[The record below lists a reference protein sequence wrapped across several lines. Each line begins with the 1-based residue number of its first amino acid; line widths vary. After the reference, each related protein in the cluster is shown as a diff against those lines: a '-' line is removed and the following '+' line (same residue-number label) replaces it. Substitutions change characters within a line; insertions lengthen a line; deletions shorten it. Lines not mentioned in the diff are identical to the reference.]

1 MRVLFAGSPDAAL
14 PCLRALVEAGV
25 QVVGVLTQP
34 ARPVGRK
41 RVLTPTPV
49 ESFAQEQGLAVFTPS
64 SPEETSAALKAC
76 SPDVAIVVAYGRLLD
91 QTALE
96 ALPQGWWNVHF
107 SLLPR
112 WRGAAPVAHA
122 IVQGDRETGIS
133 LFRLEKGL
141 DTGPI
146 ASMSRVPIAAQDTTG
161 TLLTKLAARAPAM
174 VLELLADLA
183 SQSVSLS
190 EQTGDV
196 TLAPKPLSEDGK
208 IVWSQPWERVYQQFR
223 AMTPEPGAY
232 AQRSDTS
239 DRVNILEMTPA
250 TGEAAMAPGSLRVG
264 DEGILVGTAS
274 DPVTLRMVKPAGKN
288 QMKTVDWFRGLPN
301 GVTLVD

>member
-41 RVLTPTPV
+41 RALTPTPV
-49 ESFAQEQGLAVFTPS
+49 EFFANEQGLAVFTPS

-146 ASMSRVPIAAQDTTG
+146 ASMSRVPIAAHDTTG

-196 TLAPKPLSEDGK
+196 TLAPKPLSEDGN

-264 DEGILVGTAS
+264 DEGILVGTGS
-274 DPVTLRMVKPAGKN
+274 NPVTLRMVKPAGKN
-288 QMKTVDWFRGLPN
+288 QMTAADWFRGLPN

>member
-49 ESFAQEQGLAVFTPS
+49 EFFANEQGLAVFTPS

-190 EQTGDV
+190 EQTGEV
-196 TLAPKPLSEDGK
+196 TLAPKPVSEDGK
-208 IVWSQPWERVYQQFR
+208 IVWAQPWERVYQQFR

-288 QMKTVDWFRGLPN
+288 QMKAVDWFRGLPN

>member
-49 ESFAQEQGLAVFTPS
+49 EFFANEQGLAVFTPS

-196 TLAPKPLSEDGK
+196 TLAPKPLSEDGN

-288 QMKTVDWFRGLPN
+288 QMKAVDWFRGLPN

>member
-49 ESFAQEQGLAVFTPS
+49 EFFANEQGLAVFTPS

-161 TLLTKLAARAPAM
+161 TLLTKLAARAPDM

-196 TLAPKPLSEDGK
+196 TLAPKPLSEDGN

-288 QMKTVDWFRGLPN
+288 QMKAVDWFRGLPN

>member
-41 RVLTPTPV
+41 KVLTPTPV
-49 ESFAQEQGLAVFTPS
+49 EFFANEQGLAVFTPS

-196 TLAPKPLSEDGK
+196 TLAPKPLSEDGN

>member
-49 ESFAQEQGLAVFTPS
+49 EAFAHEHGLAVFTPS
-64 SPEETSAALKAC
+64 SPEETSAVLKAC

-146 ASMSRVPIAAQDTTG
+146 ASMSRVPIAAHDTTG
-161 TLLTKLAARAPAM
+161 TLLTKLVARAPAM

-183 SQSVSLS
+183 SRSVSLS

-288 QMKTVDWFRGLPN
+288 QMKAVDWFRGLPN

>member
-1 MRVLFAGSPDAAL
+1 VRVLFAGSPDAAL

-49 ESFAQEQGLAVFTPS
+49 EFFANEQGIAVFTPS

-196 TLAPKPLSEDGK
+196 TLAPKPLSEDGN

-288 QMKTVDWFRGLPN
+288 QMKAVDWFRGLPN

>member
-49 ESFAQEQGLAVFTPS
+49 EFFANEQGLAVFTPS

-183 SQSVSLS
+183 SQSLSLS

-288 QMKTVDWFRGLPN
+288 QMKAVDWFRGLPN

>member
-49 ESFAQEQGLAVFTPS
+49 EFFAHEQGLAVFTPRS
-64 SPEETSAALKAC
+64 SEETSAALKAC

-96 ALPQGWWNVHF
+96 ALPQGRWNVHF

-183 SQSVSLS
+183 SQSLSLS

-208 IVWSQPWERVYQQFR
+208 MVWSQPWERVYQQFR

-239 DRVNILEMTPA
+239 DRVNFLEMTPA
-250 TGEAAMAPGSLRVG
+250 TGEAAMEPGSFRVG

-274 DPVTLRMVKPAGKN
+274 DPVTLRIVKPAGKN
-288 QMKTVDWFRGLPN
+288 QMKAVDWFRGLPN

>member
-1 MRVLFAGSPDAAL
+1 VRVLFAGSPDAAL

-49 ESFAQEQGLAVFTPS
+49 EFFANEQGIAVFTPS

-196 TLAPKPLSEDGK
+196 TLAPKPLSEDGN

-239 DRVNILEMTPA
+239 DRVNILDMTPA

-288 QMKTVDWFRGLPN
+288 QMKAVDWFRGLPN

>member
-41 RVLTPTPV
+41 KVLTPTPV
-49 ESFAQEQGLAVFTPS
+49 ESFAHEQGLAVFTPS
-64 SPEETSAALKAC
+64 SPDETSAALKAC

-91 QTALE
+91 QTVLE

-146 ASMSRVPIAAQDTTG
+146 ASMSRVPIAAHDTTG

-190 EQTGDV
+190 EQAGDV
-196 TLAPKPLSEDGK
+196 TMAPKPLSEDGK
-208 IVWSQPWERVYQQFR
+208 MVWSQPWERVYQQFR

-250 TGEAAMAPGSLRVG
+250 TGEAAMAPGSFRVG

-274 DPVTLRMVKPAGKN
+274 DPVTLRIVKPAGKN
-288 QMKTVDWFRGLPN
+288 QMKAVDWFRGLPN

>member
-49 ESFAQEQGLAVFTPS
+49 EFFAHEQGLAVFTPS

-190 EQTGDV
+190 EQTGEV
-196 TLAPKPLSEDGK
+196 TLAPKPVSEDGK
-208 IVWSQPWERVYQQFR
+208 IVWAQPWERVYQQFR

-288 QMKTVDWFRGLPN
+288 QMTAVDWFRGLPN

>member
-49 ESFAQEQGLAVFTPS
+49 EFFANEQGIAVFTPS

-196 TLAPKPLSEDGK
+196 TLAPKPLSEDGN

-288 QMKTVDWFRGLPN
+288 QMKAVDWFRGLPN

>member
-49 ESFAQEQGLAVFTPS
+49 EFFANEQGLAVFTPS

-288 QMKTVDWFRGLPN
+288 QMKAVDWFRGLPN

>member
-1 MRVLFAGSPDAAL
+1 VRVLFAGSPDAAL

-49 ESFAQEQGLAVFTPS
+49 EFFANEQGLAVFTPS

-196 TLAPKPLSEDGK
+196 TLAPKPLSEDGN

-288 QMKTVDWFRGLPN
+288 QMKAVDWFRGLPN

>member
-1 MRVLFAGSPDAAL
+1 VEFFAN
-14 PCLRALVEAGV
+14 
-25 QVVGVLTQP
+25 
-34 ARPVGRK
+34 
-41 RVLTPTPV
+41 
-49 ESFAQEQGLAVFTPS
+49 EQGLAVFTPS

-196 TLAPKPLSEDGK
+196 TLAPKPLSEDGN

-288 QMKTVDWFRGLPN
+288 QMKAVDWFRGLPN

>member
-49 ESFAQEQGLAVFTPS
+49 EFFANEQGIAVFTPS

-288 QMKTVDWFRGLPN
+288 QMKAVDWFRGLPN

>member
-49 ESFAQEQGLAVFTPS
+49 EFFANEQGLAVFTPS

-196 TLAPKPLSEDGK
+196 TLAPKPLSEDGN

-239 DRVNILEMTPA
+239 DRVNILDMTPA

-288 QMKTVDWFRGLPN
+288 QMKAVDWFRGLPN